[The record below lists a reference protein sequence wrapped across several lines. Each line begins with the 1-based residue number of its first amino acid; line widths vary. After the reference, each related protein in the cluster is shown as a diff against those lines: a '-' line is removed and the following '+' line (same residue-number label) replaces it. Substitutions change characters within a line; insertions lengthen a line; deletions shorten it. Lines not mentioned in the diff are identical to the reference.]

1 MADNAKVLHHISEKK
16 DLLYDFERP
25 MKPFASK
32 SQTFG
37 LGRTIWADKFWV
49 IWGIFGQFIST
60 YFTVSPLSMFFINQ
74 PLFLQK
80 LSLYIQIPKIH
91 LGLGFE
97 FEFGP
102 QKNWGFSHHVS
113 VVRE

>member
-1 MADNAKVLHHISEKK
+1 
-16 DLLYDFERP
+16 
-25 MKPFASK
+25 
-32 SQTFG
+32 
-37 LGRTIWADKFWV
+37 
-49 IWGIFGQFIST
+49 
-60 YFTVSPLSMFFINQ
+60 MFFINQ

>member
-1 MADNAKVLHHISEKK
+1 MVDNAKVLHHISEKK

-60 YFTVSPLSMFFINQ
+60 YFTVSPLSMFFIDQ
-74 PLFLQK
+74 PYKKTKTLYQNPKYLFG
-80 LSLYIQIPKIH
+80 IGI
-91 LGLGFE
+91 
-97 FEFGP
+97 
-102 QKNWGFSHHVS
+102 
-113 VVRE
+113 